1 MKRIATTL
9 LTLGML
15 TTAASAFADG
25 VYQTLPFTQ
34 NWTNIALISVSDDWS
49 GVPGIIGFRGDG
61 LTAATAVDPQTVLTD
76 DVAGVVDVNA
86 NNLNPN
92 TFTTG
97 GVTEFDALAD
107 PVVALQGSGTARA
120 PYIQIHIDATGKQNL
135 IVGCSLRD
143 VDGSADNS
151 VQPIAVHFRVGTTG
165 LWTNVPAAFVADAST
180 GPSLAV
186 AVTPVFVPLPAAVNG
201 QSQVQIRIMTTDAV
215 GSDEWIGIDNITVE
229 GTDIP
234 TATAGRTWGAVK
246 SLYR

>member
-1 MKRIATTL
+1 MKRLATTL
-9 LTLGML
+9 LTLGL
-15 TTAASAFADG
+15 LAAATSALADAT
-25 VYQTLPFTQ
+25 YQSLPFTQ
-34 NWTNIALISVSDDWS
+34 SWTNVGLITVSDDWS

-61 LTAATAVDPQTVLTD
+61 LTGATAVDPQTVLTD
-76 DVAGVVDVNA
+76 DVPGVVDVNA

-120 PYIQIHIDATGKQNL
+120 PYLQIHINAAGKQNL
-135 IVGCSLRD
+135 IFGCSLRD

-151 VQPIAVHFRVGTTG
+151 VQPIAVHFRVGNTG
-165 LWTNVPAAFVADAST
+165 TWTNVPAAFVADAST
-180 GPSLAV
+180 GPSLATQ
-186 AVTPVFVPLPAAVNG
+186 VTPVFVALPAAVNG
-201 QSQVQIRIMTTDAV
+201 QPVVQIRVMTTDAV

-234 TATAGRTWGAVK
+234 TATSATSWGRVK
-246 SLYR
+246 ALYH